1 MAVDLRSY
9 VFLDSLQ
16 PQMAAFI
23 GSTARGF
30 LPLAGD
36 ASLWVEISPGIEINR
51 ITDVALKSTKVRPAV
66 QVVERL
72 FGLLEVHSAD
82 QAEVRAAGE
91 AILDALDVQAED
103 RWKPMIHSSQIIRRV
118 DAHQTQLINRNRN
131 GMMLIADQTL
141 YVMEVEPAAYA
152 VLAANE
158 AEKAAKIN
166 IVEVRPFGSFG
177 RVYLVARS
185 GTSWPATPQRCKPSR
200 TSPGAWSSPGE
211 KLRAS
216 HVPCDTVHSNKEDSI
231 QMAEALGMIE
241 TRGFAAVVEAADA
254 MVKAAK
260 VELVSYEKTGGG
272 YVTAIVRGDVAA
284 CKAAVEAGVRGAE
297 KVGEVVSVHVIPRPH
312 VNIDMVLPLGRRE
325 QVLKELGE

>member
-72 FGLLEVHSAD
+72 FGLLEVHSSE
-82 QAEVRAAGE
+82 QAEVRASGA
-91 AILDALDVQAED
+91 AILDALGVHSEE
-103 RWKPMIHSSQIIRRV
+103 RWKPIIHSSQIIRRV

-158 AEKAAKIN
+158 AEKAANIN

-177 RVYLVARS
+177 RVYL
-185 GTSWPATPQRCKPSR
+185 G
-200 TSPGAWSSPGE
+200 GE
-211 KLRAS
+211 ER
-216 HVPCDTVHSNKEDSI
+216 DI
-231 QMAEALGMIE
+231 MAGY
-241 TRGFAAVVEAADA
+241 TAAVQAIEDLSGRTVE
-254 MVKAAK
+254 
-260 VELVSYEKTGGG
+260 S
-272 YVTAIVRGDVAA
+272 
-284 CKAAVEAGVRGAE
+284 
-297 KVGEVVSVHVIPRPH
+297 
-312 VNIDMVLPLGRRE
+312 RR
-325 QVLKELGE
+325 KD